1 MRGGWVTSEG
11 WRTQGHLDSRRNSP
25 EVSRSDLPRV
35 TELVS
40 DRDNSG
46 RDGMLLS
53 LEFYLFFF
61 LITLDSPHLS
71 SHFKVQSGFKSP
83 VLTTQRGRRRRRKV
97 GRGGRGGDSASA

>member
-46 RDGMLLS
+46 RDGVLLS
-53 LEFYLFFF
+53 LEFCLFFNNPGLTTPLLTF
-61 LITLDSPHLS
+61 
-71 SHFKVQSGFKSP
+71 QSP
-83 VLTTQRGRRRRRKV
+83 VKL
-97 GRGGRGGDSASA
+97 